1 VTDVQREF
9 SSERPLRLVTA
20 DTVPPPALTPRA
32 PIVGRRSEVE
42 RVLAAVDRGSYRV
55 VTITGLGGIGKTR
68 IAQEVGRRLWEAQHP
83 APAAVLFIPLG
94 GVATADEV
102 AGAILAASG
111 WATPDAADV
120 DQLESVKRELH
131 GRRFVLIL
139 DNCEQI
145 GGLSDLVEHLVSVLA
160 DLTVIV
166 TSRRPLGLAAELC
179 VPIGPLGTPGENDY
193 EVVMES
199 EAVVLLVQ
207 AVQQRDPGFSVDRS
221 DAAAVGELCRRL
233 DGIPLALQLA
243 AARLHHISAHELIAL
258 LDRRFDLLRA
268 TDGEQ
273 LLAATIDWSYQAL
286 GPEDRRRFR
295 MLGVFPETFGLAGAA
310 AVAGCDPIA
319 MLDTLQ
325 TLERYAFANVAERG
339 RGATRFA
346 MLETLRAFA
355 LDRLADADETDTAL
369 AALSTWCEE
378 LVSGASDE
386 PASEGQR
393 FLEFDRELANIRA
406 ALDWS
411 IGAGAAPER
420 VMAIA
425 ADLWRY
431 WINRGRAREGL
442 RTLRAALEI
451 GPGSGRPTA
460 RALIAGGELAIAM
473 FDLSSAVELYDG
485 ALEAWAAVGDEH
497 GLADARNS
505 LAVVLREL
513 GQLDRAEGLHHEA
526 LAYFRASESTRYEAS
541 ALNGL
546 GAIAYKRG
554 DPVQAAALWQQALER
569 VELLGDLRSQAA
581 AVGNI
586 GIAKMWS
593 GELPAALAAYTRG
606 LELAGEIGDRTLTLT
621 TLINRAEAYIAAGE
635 CDAAMLDL
643 DQAVPL
649 VDEVGMLLAHA
660 IIAHHRA
667 LLAERNGHLG
677 EAIRHHLDGMKR
689 TISLGNPLEATEF
702 AEELARLTAELHEH
716 HIARRCLAST
726 RAIRATTGTT
736 PSQDLEQLA
745 RALGLPDHPELMSD
759 EASITEV
766 LAGLT
771 DELQLVATTH
781 ADASRAAEPAEDPLL
796 GLGLSARE
804 ADVARL
810 LVEHKTDPEIAAELF
825 IGVRTV
831 GSHVSSILRKLA
843 VTSRRE
849 VATKLADAGVDLGS
863 S

>member
-20 DTVPPPALTPRA
+20 ETLPPSAFTPRP

-42 RVLAAVDRGSYRV
+42 RVLAAVDHGSYRV

-68 IAQEVGRRLWEAQHP
+68 VAQEVGRRLWEAQHP
-83 APAAVLFIPLG
+83 EPGAVLFVPLG

-102 AGAILAASG
+102 AGAILAASD
-111 WATPDAADV
+111 WATPEAADV
-120 DQLESVKRELH
+120 DPLESVKRELH

-145 GGLSDLVEHLVSVLA
+145 VELPDLLDRLVSLLA
-160 DLTVIV
+160 DLTVIA
-166 TSRRPLGLAAELC
+166 TSRRPLGLAEEVS
-179 VPIGPLGTPGENDY
+179 VPIGPLGTPGGNDY
-193 EVVMES
+193 EVVIQS
-199 EAVVLLVQ
+199 DAAVLLVQ

-243 AARLHHISAHELIAL
+243 AARLHLISAHELIAL
-258 LDRRFDLLRA
+258 LERRFELLQA

-273 LLAATIDWSYQAL
+273 LLAATVDWSYQAL

-295 MLGVFPETFGLAGAA
+295 MLGVFPETFSLAGAA

-325 TLERYAFANVAERG
+325 TLDRYAFARVAERG
-339 RGATRFA
+339 RGVTRFA

-369 AALSTWCEE
+369 AALSAWCED
-378 LVSGASDE
+378 LVRGASDE
-386 PASEGQR
+386 PASEGRR
-393 FLEFDRELANIRA
+393 FVEFDHELGAIRA
-406 ALDWS
+406 SLDWS
-411 IGAGAAPER
+411 LAAGAPER
-420 VMAIA
+420 AMAIA

-442 RTLRAALEI
+442 RTLRAALEM

-473 FDLSSAVELYDG
+473 FDLSSAVELYEG

-513 GQLDRAEGLHHEA
+513 GQLDRAESLHHEA
-526 LAYFRASESTRYEAS
+526 LAYFRDSESTRYEAS

-593 GELPAALAAYTRG
+593 GDLPAALAAYTRG

-621 TLINRAEAYIAAGE
+621 TLINRAEAFIAAGQ
-635 CDAAMLDL
+635 CDAAILDL

-702 AEELARLTAELHEH
+702 AEELARLTAELQEH
-716 HIARRCLAST
+716 DIARRCLAST

-736 PSQDLEQLA
+736 PSQDLEPLA
-745 RALGLPDHPELMSD
+745 RVLELPDHPELMSD

-771 DELQLVATTH
+771 DELQRVATSH
-781 ADASRAAEPAEDPLL
+781 ADATRPAEPAEDPLL

-804 ADVARL
+804 ADVAR
-810 LVEHKTDPEIAAELF
+810 TQDRPRDR
-825 IGVRTV
+825 GRTV
-831 GSHVSSILRKLA
+831 HRCPHGWLPRVVHPAQARRHVAPRGGNQA
-843 VTSRRE
+843 GRR
-849 VATKLADAGVDLGS
+849 GG
-863 S
+863 